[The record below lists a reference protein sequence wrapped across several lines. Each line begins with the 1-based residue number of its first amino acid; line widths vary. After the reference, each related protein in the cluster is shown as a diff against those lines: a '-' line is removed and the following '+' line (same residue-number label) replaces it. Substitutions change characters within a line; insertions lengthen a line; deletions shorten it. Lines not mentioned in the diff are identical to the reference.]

1 MSSFLQHVRYA
12 ARQLRKNPGFTA
24 VTVLTLGVGIGA
36 SAAIFSLLDAF
47 WLRPMA
53 IPQQQQIVRLFSTTQ
68 QEQQGFFS
76 YGEYQ
81 AIAHSTQS
89 LKSLVAIGRR
99 GTSIPRPDGTLE
111 SREVDV
117 VSGNFFDALGVKPLL
132 GRVFTSSDR
141 QLIQNTPVVV
151 LGHSFWQHHFNGDA
165 SVVGHTITLVRGDNK
180 LPALILGVLPPSF
193 REIDNGSD
201 RDLWMPTET
210 WYMIAG
216 AKESRAWDF
225 RWFNLL
231 GRLAPGAG
239 VSEAQNELRS
249 LARSFELSHPESNR
263 NRSISVVSDLHYRL
277 QNAGSTGALLLAV
290 VALVV
295 VLCVVNVANLLLSRG
310 LARGKD
316 AAIRV
321 ALGGTR
327 GQVFA
332 QSIVANLLLALMAL
346 AAGICIDL
354 AITARLPQLLARM
367 LNGPAMLGDGLGS
380 TMAFHLDGRLIAFAC
395 VLTAITFA
403 ALALIQIWQL
413 SGADLLQVVRAGGS
427 SRVLGGR
434 APQLRRVLLSGQIAI
449 SLMLLIGTGVLVRS
463 FVNTQ
468 VSPIG
473 ITRGNVLVAF
483 CTLPATNGMPKAEEA
498 MRQMRALPGVEQV
511 AYAIRSPLMPS
522 EGGMAQKVLV
532 PGHTDPKDA
541 PELKYNAVSAAYLSV
556 TGTSILSGRGFEP
569 QDDISGPPV
578 VVINRTMARRY
589 WKSQDPVGQ
598 TIHLSSPAV
607 DARIIG
613 VAEDSP
619 INAIGELP
627 EPYFYLPFRFLSW
640 GEITFL
646 VRSQRDAMT
655 LAQPVRDIL
664 VRIDPQ
670 FGPIMVTS
678 MDELV
683 QFFASSYR
691 VSAELVT
698 ALGLIGLL
706 LTIVGLSAFLMYR
719 VQQRTAEIGLRM
731 ALGSSRREVTGLI
744 VGETLRATLIGALV
758 GLPLALVG
766 GHLAASALFGVRPWD
781 PLSILGALL
790 ALAIITGVTT
800 IIPARRAA
808 SVDPIEALHYE

>member
-68 QEQQGFFS
+68 QEQQGLFS

-216 AKESRAWDF
+216 PKESRAWDF

-239 VSEAQNELRS
+239 VTEAQNELRS
-249 LARSFELSHPESNR
+249 VARSFELSHPESNR

-290 VALVV
+290 VVLVV

-332 QSIVANLLLALMAL
+332 QSIVENLLLALMAL

-354 AITARLPQLLARM
+354 AITARLPQLLSRM
-367 LNGPAMLGDGLGS
+367 LNGPATLGDAFTS

-413 SGADLLQVVRAGGS
+413 SGADVLQVVRSGGS

-483 CTLPATNGMPKAEEA
+483 CTLPTTNGMPKAEEA

-541 PELKYNAVSAAYLSV
+541 PELKYNAVTQPIV
-556 TGTSILSGRGFEP
+556 GTGTSIS
-569 QDDISGPPV
+569 
-578 VVINRTMARRY
+578 MA
-589 WKSQDPVGQ
+589 
-598 TIHLSSPAV
+598 A
-607 DARIIG
+607 A
-613 VAEDSP
+613 
-619 INAIGELP
+619 
-627 EPYFYLPFRFLSW
+627 
-640 GEITFL
+640 
-646 VRSQRDAMT
+646 
-655 LAQPVRDIL
+655 
-664 VRIDPQ
+664 
-670 FGPIMVTS
+670 
-678 MDELV
+678 
-683 QFFASSYR
+683 
-691 VSAELVT
+691 
-698 ALGLIGLL
+698 
-706 LTIVGLSAFLMYR
+706 
-719 VQQRTAEIGLRM
+719 
-731 ALGSSRREVTGLI
+731 SSRRMT
-744 VGETLRATLIGALV
+744 
-758 GLPLALVG
+758 
-766 GHLAASALFGVRPWD
+766 SAGRRWWSSIAPW
-781 PLSILGALL
+781 
-790 ALAIITGVTT
+790 
-800 IIPARRAA
+800 RAA
-808 SVDPIEALHYE
+808 TGNRRIPSARPFT

>member
-1 MSSFLQHVRYA
+1 MRYA

-24 VTVLTLGVGIGA
+24 VTVLTLGIGIGA

-81 AIAHSTQS
+81 AIARSTQS

-117 VSGNFFDALGVKPLL
+117 VSGNFFEALGVKPLL
-132 GRVFTSSDR
+132 GRVFTSTDR

-216 AKESRAWDF
+216 PKESRAWDF
-225 RWFNLL
+225 GWFNLL

-239 VSEAQNELRS
+239 VTEAQNELRS
-249 LARSFELSHPESNR
+249 VARSFELSHPESNR

-332 QSIVANLLLALMAL
+332 QSIVENLLLALMAL
-346 AAGICIDL
+346 GAGICIDL
-354 AITARLPQLLARM
+354 AITARLPQLLSRM
-367 LNGPAMLGDGLGS
+367 LNGPAMLGDAFTS

-395 VLTAITFA
+395 VLTAMTFV

-413 SGADLLQVVRAGGS
+413 SGADVLQVVRSGGS

-483 CTLPATNGMPKAEEA
+483 CTLPTTNGMPKAEEA

-541 PELKYNAVSAAYLSV
+541 PELKYNAVNADYLSV
-556 TGTSILSGRGFEP
+556 TGTSILNGRGFEP

-598 TIHLSSPAV
+598 TIHLSSPAG

-613 VAEDSP
+613 VAEDAP

-646 VRSQRDAMT
+646 VRSRQDAMT
-655 LAQPVRDIL
+655 LAQPVRDML
-664 VRIDPQ
+664 VRVDPQ

-706 LTIVGLSAFLMYR
+706 LTVVGLSAFLMYR

-758 GLPLALVG
+758 GLPLALLG
-766 GHLAASALFGVRPWD
+766 AHLAASALFGVRPWD

-800 IIPARRAA
+800 IVPARRAA